1 MRSKLSFI
9 TLVSGVVLFAGAAN
23 AQQVATGNNFTVNA
37 NVAACSANAD
47 CKIDLKLEAKG
58 DFHVNKEYPYKFK
71 ATAANGV
78 TFLGKDAAGADTFSK
93 TAGDF
98 TLDSGNEKLG
108 TMTIKFKPASKG
120 GHHRGRLQA
129 ERVLRAELPAR
140 NRERVDPRHGSLK
153 LTPSR
158 REASGRA
165 LRCRSGPT

>member
-120 GHHRGRLQA
+120 AVTIAG
-129 ERVLRAELPAR
+129 VF
-140 NRERVDPRHGSLK
+140 K
-153 LTPSR
+153 LSVCSAQNCQLETANVSIPVTVR
-158 REASGRA
+158 
-165 LRCRSGPT
+165 

>member
-37 NVAACSANAD
+37 NAAACTANAD

-98 TLDSGNEKLG
+98 ILDSSNEKVG
-108 TMTIKFKPASKG
+108 TMTIKFKPANKG
-120 GHHRGRLQA
+120 AVTIAG
-129 ERVLRAELPAR
+129 VF
-140 NRERVDPRHGSLK
+140 K
-153 LTPSR
+153 LSVCSAQNCQLETANVSVPVTVR
-158 REASGRA
+158 
-165 LRCRSGPT
+165 

>member
-1 MRSKLSFI
+1 MRSKLSFL
-9 TLVSGVVLFAGAAN
+9 TLVSGVVLFAGSAN

-37 NVAACSANAD
+37 TVAACSANAD
-47 CKIDLKLEAKG
+47 CKIDLRLEAKG

-108 TMTIKFKPASKG
+108 TMTIKFKPANKG
-120 GHHRGRLQA
+120 AVTIAG
-129 ERVLRAELPAR
+129 VF
-140 NRERVDPRHGSLK
+140 K
-153 LTPSR
+153 LSVCSAQNCQLETANVSIPVTVR
-158 REASGRA
+158 
-165 LRCRSGPT
+165 